1 MPSTSYTR
9 ELESLPDVYRA
20 ARLADAN
27 PLRAQL
33 AALAC
38 GPARMVGTGGTAT
51 LALLAT
57 QLHERIS
64 GQPASA
70 MTPLAFLQ
78 APRLHR
84 AGAALF
90 SARAKH
96 PDARLVI
103 EQLADGEHSPAVLVT
118 HRTREEL
125 GELVRGDLS
134 LVSVPAFSSAEGF
147 LATGSVLGMSV
158 LLLRAALGD
167 DALGDLLP
175 IAPIGAEEFQP
186 RERLLVLYPPDLSTV
201 AVDIETRCSELG
213 LAAVQL
219 SDLRNVAH
227 GRHTGLARQAESTS
241 VLVLS
246 DEDSGPLA
254 QALATTLEPSGAE
267 IVRWHVDQQWPNAV
281 VGLLSA
287 SMRLIGKMGSLQ
299 GFDPARPRVPAFG
312 RRLYHLP
319 LRRLL
324 AKAPVSPVDRKLAAL
339 GGGQVVEESLRE
351 RYDAEFQRW
360 SRELASTPIGA
371 LVLDYDG
378 TICETAHRYEPL
390 PEAMRHGLA
399 RVLDGGICVGF
410 ASGRGKSLHEQLR
423 RVVAQRHW
431 ELVTLGLYNG
441 AVLMSLAEDLGE
453 IATPSALMAEVHQ
466 RLGASPIGK
475 LLSITSRSG
484 QVSVAASS
492 GGFFQHGRLA
502 TLVTDVLSQTPALP
516 IKVVASAHSV
526 DILASDTSKASVLER
541 VQRGTLGE
549 VLAVGDQGDIGGN
562 DFELLSAQRWSI
574 SVGRCSAD
582 PSRCWSVDPLGR
594 RGATATLALLESVA
608 LKTGTARVDVSRIR
622 RRPRHA

>member
-1 MPSTSYTR
+1 
-9 ELESLPDVYRA
+9 
-20 ARLADAN
+20 
-27 PLRAQL
+27 
-33 AALAC
+33 
-38 GPARMVGTGGTAT
+38 MVGTGGTTA
-51 LALLAT
+51 LALLAA

-70 MTPLAFLQ
+70 MTPLSFLQ
-78 APRLHR
+78 APLLHR

-103 EQLADGEHSPAVLVT
+103 EKLADGDYSPTVLVT
-118 HRTREEL
+118 HRTREAL
-125 GELVRGDLS
+125 GELIRGDLS
-134 LVSVPAFSSAEGF
+134 LVSVPVFNSVEGF
-147 LATGSVLGMSV
+147 LATSSVLGISV

-167 DALGDLLP
+167 DVLDELLP
-175 IAPIGAEEFQP
+175 LAPPGVEELQP
-186 RERLLVLYPPDLSTV
+186 RERLLVLYPPELATV

-227 GRHTGLARQAESTS
+227 GRHTGLARQATSTT

-246 DEDSGPLA
+246 DKDNGPLA

-267 IVRWHVDQQWPNAV
+267 IVRWHVDQQWPNAI

-287 SMRLIGKMGSLQ
+287 SMRLAGNMGSSQ
-299 GFDPARPRVPAFG
+299 GVDPARPRVPAFG

-324 AKAPVSPVDRKLAAL
+324 AKAPASPVDRKLAAL
-339 GGGQVVEESLRE
+339 GGGQVVEESLRAH
-351 RYDAEFQRW
+351 YDAEFQRW
-360 SRELASTPIGA
+360 SRDLASTPIGG

-378 TICETAHRYEPL
+378 TACETAHRYEPL
-390 PEAMRHGLA
+390 PEVMRRGLA
-399 RVLDGGICVGF
+399 KVLDGGIRVGF

-423 RVVAQRHW
+423 LIVAPRHW
-431 ELVTLGLYNG
+431 ELVTIGLYNG
-441 AVLMSLAEDLGE
+441 AVLMSLAEELGE
-453 IATPSALMAEVHQ
+453 IKTPSALMAEVQ
-466 RLGASPIGK
+466 KRLAASPLGT
-475 LLSITSRSG
+475 LLSITGRSG
-484 QVSVAASS
+484 QVSVAANSS
-492 GGFFQHGRLA
+492 GFFQHGRLA
-502 TLVTDVLSQTPALP
+502 TLVTDVLSRTPALP

-541 VQRGTLGE
+541 VQREIFGE
-549 VLAVGDQGDIGGN
+549 ILAVGDQGDIGGN

-582 PSRCWSVDPLGR
+582 PSRCWNVDPLGR
-594 RGATATLALLESVA
+594 RGPAATLALLESMT
-608 LKTGTARVDVSRIR
+608 LKTGIARVDVRHIR
-622 RRPRHA
+622 QRTQRA